1 MNEVFIIGKII
12 TEVKFD
18 FILNSKHI
26 SVSRFK
32 IMTVYD
38 KQEIYITAYDE
49 MADYVYANIKKG
61 NFVMINGYLKND
73 GIVLKDIE
81 KKTISKLP

>member
-12 TEVKFD
+12 TEVKFN
-18 FILNSKHI
+18 FILKSKHI

-38 KQEIYITAYDE
+38 KQEI
-49 MADYVYANIKKG
+49 NIS
-61 NFVMINGYLKND
+61 LKEDN
-73 GIVLKDIE
+73 
-81 KKTISKLP
+81 

>member
-12 TEVKFD
+12 TEVKFN
-18 FILNSKHI
+18 FILKSKHI

-38 KQEIYITAYDE
+38 KQEINITAYDE
-49 MADYVYANIKKG
+49 MADYVYVNIKQG

-73 GIVLKDIE
+73 GVALKDIE
-81 KKTISKLP
+81 KKII

>member
-12 TEVKFD
+12 TEVKFN
-18 FILNSKHI
+18 FILKSKHI
-26 SVSRFK
+26 LVSRFK

-38 KQEIYITAYDE
+38 KQEINITAYDE
-49 MADYVYANIKKG
+49 MADYVYVNIKQG

-73 GIVLKDIE
+73 GVVLKDIE
-81 KKTISKLP
+81 KKII